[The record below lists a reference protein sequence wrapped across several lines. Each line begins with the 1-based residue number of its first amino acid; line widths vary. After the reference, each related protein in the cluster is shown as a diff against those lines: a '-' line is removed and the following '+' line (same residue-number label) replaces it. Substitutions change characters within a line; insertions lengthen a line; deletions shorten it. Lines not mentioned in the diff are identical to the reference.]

1 MTRACMK
8 QSGMTLIEVITGMVV
23 TAIITASAVPS
34 VSDLLAEYR
43 LVSATNVVAAEIA
56 RACTQAS
63 AAQRFV
69 CVYVEGGAIRR
80 QVAGPAATNCSTTS
94 VPPEITQLQGV
105 ETSRSEVRFDPN
117 GLAVVRNSVQVA
129 TSAGT
134 KVVVTSILGK
144 VAVL

>member
-1 MTRACMK
+1 MK

-34 VSDLLAEYR
+34 VSDLLAQYR
-43 LVSATNVVAAEIA
+43 LASATNIVAAEIA
-56 RACTQAS
+56 RACAQAS

-80 QVAGPAATNCSTTS
+80 QVADPAATNCLTAAA
-94 VPPEITQLQGV
+94 PPEITQLQGV
-105 ETSRSEVRFDPN
+105 GTSRSEIRFDPS

-129 TSAGT
+129 TPAGT

-144 VAVL
+144 VAIL